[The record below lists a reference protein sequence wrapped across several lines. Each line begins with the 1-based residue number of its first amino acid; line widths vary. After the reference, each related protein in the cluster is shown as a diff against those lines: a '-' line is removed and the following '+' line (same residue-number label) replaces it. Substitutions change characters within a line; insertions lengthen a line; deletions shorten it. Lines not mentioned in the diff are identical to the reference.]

1 MSVPMIELNNLGGNQ
16 WEAVL
21 VFGSGPKRA
30 EVRYHFTDPQR
41 SPGDCDT
48 AVRRGAH
55 AVFSE
60 LRKFDVDAVPPRHN
74 PELAETGN

>member
-21 VFGSGPKRA
+21 VFGSGPTRA

-41 SPGDCDT
+41 SPGDFDS

-74 PELAETGN
+74 PQLAKTGN